1 MTAQVRS
8 IDALGSHD
16 MLNAI
21 YSNAIIRSVG
31 MYRPVRSMVVVWCP
45 VLFSLHIVGTASFMS
60 LVQVEQAR
68 SGISALA
75 AAQATIKQL
84 QDNFMLIEQ

>member
-1 MTAQVRS
+1 MDRPV
-8 IDALGSHD
+8 GS
-16 MLNAI
+16 MF
-21 YSNAIIRSVG
+21 IIR
-31 MYRPVRSMVVVWCP
+31 CP
-45 VLFSLHIVGTASFMS
+45 VVALHNIAAASFMS
-60 LVQVEQAR
+60 LVVQVEQAR